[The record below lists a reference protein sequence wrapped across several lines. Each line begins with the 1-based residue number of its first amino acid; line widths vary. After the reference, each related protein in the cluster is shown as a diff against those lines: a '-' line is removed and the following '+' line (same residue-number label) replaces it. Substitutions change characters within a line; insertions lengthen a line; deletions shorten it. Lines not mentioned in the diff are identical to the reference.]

1 MVWIWLHWV
10 KARIHLGALVANVL
24 FARTA
29 LEGSLRP
36 TTPYPA
42 LPVWMA
48 YQAGEDPMQL
58 SCNHYAIIR
67 QLSGNTGTGSG
78 ALRWGWGNTG

>member
-36 TTPYPA
+36 TTP
-42 LPVWMA
+42 
-48 YQAGEDPMQL
+48 
-58 SCNHYAIIR
+58 
-67 QLSGNTGTGSG
+67 
-78 ALRWGWGNTG
+78 